1 MPWREAR
8 ADVIIPT
15 NILLLQGVPDNPEL
29 DQRALLE
36 LFDIIKDH
44 QLEWDVTIKV
54 SMLEVYNE
62 KVRDLLA
69 DDLIMTELD
78 HDLAGAVDLPL
89 TS

>member
-1 MPWREAR
+1 MEGSPGRCDYTDKHSFITGSTRQSRTRSTSFA
-8 ADVIIPT
+8 
-15 NILLLQGVPDNPEL
+15 G
-29 DQRALLE
+29 
-36 LFDIIKDH
+36 LFDIIKDR

-78 HDLAGAVDLPL
+78 HDLAGAVDLPM